1 MDDLN
6 TDLKL
11 SKRLNL
17 PGKRSV
23 LMYMSVSNLL
33 NRKVL
38 SGSALSTTA
47 QDDYKRYVFGQRNED
62 KDVKYGDE
70 STFFVLTEPY
80 RDPSSGA
87 WHAPLSPRTDWLHH
101 LNPRYYRFGVRFS
114 L

>member
-1 MDDLN
+1 M
-6 TDLKL
+6 KL
-11 SKRLNL
+11 SKSIPLPGGRSLSAYLDISNVLNTKRLN
-17 PGKRSV
+17 GAFDNGEDYTGYVVARRRSGD
-23 LMYMSVSNLL
+23 N
-33 NRKVL
+33 
-38 SGSALSTTA
+38 
-47 QDDYKRYVFGQRNED
+47 
-62 KDVKYGDE
+62 VKYGDE